1 MCMYCVCNSTYS
13 MMFLDRVCTC
23 VCLHESGLRVIFLVC
38 TRVIPDCKILDF
50 IAVCDV

>member
-13 MMFLDRVCTC
+13 MRVLDRVCTC

-38 TRVIPDCKILDF
+38 THVIPDCKILDF